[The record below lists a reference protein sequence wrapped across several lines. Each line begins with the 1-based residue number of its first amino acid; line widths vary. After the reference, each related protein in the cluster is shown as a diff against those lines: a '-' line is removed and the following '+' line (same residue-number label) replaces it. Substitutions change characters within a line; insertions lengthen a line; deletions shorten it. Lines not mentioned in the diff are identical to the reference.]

1 MPLLTLM
8 LSLACWSCSLE
19 IWLEARLVFFVLPSS
34 SGMFP
39 EVKKGVIV
47 FIDDDDDPK
56 LPDYHYEHT
65 RMSKEQVA
73 GQMARHHERWAR
85 GDTIIA
91 RARHL
96 AASETPE
103 TRKRRRLAIR
113 SAMGADAR

>member
-1 MPLLTLM
+1 
-8 LSLACWSCSLE
+8 
-19 IWLEARLVFFVLPSS
+19 
-34 SGMFP
+34 MFP

-91 RARHL
+91 QARHL